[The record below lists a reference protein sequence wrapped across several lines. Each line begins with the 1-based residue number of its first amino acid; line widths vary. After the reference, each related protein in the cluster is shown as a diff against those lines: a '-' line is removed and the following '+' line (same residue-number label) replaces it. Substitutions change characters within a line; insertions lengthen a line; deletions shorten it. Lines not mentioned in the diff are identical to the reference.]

1 MFHPSDWPKKKV
13 IMCFTARLGSSH
25 SHALLVGVSVGTTP
39 MEGNLSLST
48 RSTNLRV
55 LDLAAPLLGLC
66 PVVAFVLAF
75 VKDACAVLFIAAL
88 CTIATMG
95 NNLNALNE

>member
-1 MFHPSDWPKKKV
+1 
-13 IMCFTARLGSSH
+13 MCFTSRLGSSH
-25 SHALLVGVSVGTTP
+25 SHALLVGVSVSTTP

-48 RSTNLRV
+48 RSTNLRT
-55 LDLAAPLLGLC
+55 LDLATPLLGIR

-75 VKDACAVLFIAAL
+75 VDDTCAVLFIAAL
-88 CTIATMG
+88 CAIAMMG